1 MADGTIEQIYPYVVP
16 KSWVDHT
23 TPDSLISWQVGRDVF
38 IILVFDGQGS
48 VRNVRPEDLGAL
60 GLDEGSAFEQAAQN
74 LARAWQEQQFE
85 FGAATLIDGTVIGCS
100 RGNWMAPAGGLL
112 LGNFHESLAAQFG
125 QTELA
130 AIAVNQDCLFAFPTD
145 PKTLQSESLRI
156 AINDEFSGHRKP
168 ISKTWLLL
176 NGQWPQDHPL
186 QSS

>member
-1 MADGTIEQIYPYVVP
+1 VTDGEKIYPYVVP

-38 IILVFDGQGS
+38 IVLVFDGQGS
-48 VRNVRPEDLGAL
+48 VRNVRPEDLEA
-60 GLDEGSAFEQAAQN
+60 
-74 LARAWQEQQFE
+74 LARAWQEKQFE

-112 LGNFHESLAAQFG
+112 LGNFHEGLAAQFG

-130 AIAVNQDCLFAFPTD
+130 AIAVNQECLFAFPTD

-156 AINDEFSGHRKP
+156 AINDEFTGHRKP
-168 ISKTWLLL
+168 ISRTWLLL
-176 NGQWPQDHPL
+176 NGQWPKDHPM
-186 QSS
+186 QCT